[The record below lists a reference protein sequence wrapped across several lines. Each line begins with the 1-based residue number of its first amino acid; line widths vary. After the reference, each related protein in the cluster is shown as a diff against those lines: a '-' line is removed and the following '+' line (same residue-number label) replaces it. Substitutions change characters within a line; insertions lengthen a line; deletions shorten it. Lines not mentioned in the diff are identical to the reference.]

1 MIVEIY
7 SFRFRVIAYATLS
20 AKTLKGEYGAFVNKK
35 KAAIEIAA
43 SLTGYKA

>member
-7 SFRFRVIAYATLS
+7 SSRFGVIAYATLS
-20 AKTLKGEYGAFVNKK
+20 AKMLTGEYGAFVNK